1 MNDFSYSENKYKT
14 RANSTPEGAGLE
26 GISVRTGGGFSLVE
40 LMVVLVILGLLA
52 GVVTVSTRMYLTKAK
67 ASTARMEISTISG
80 GLETY
85 YTLYGNYPS
94 SDEGLEVLTVAQEGE
109 DDAILEQKAIDPW
122 GNPYQYNYPGSHGT
136 FDVYSLGADGRE
148 GGEGANA
155 DIGNWDLKSN

>member
-1 MNDFSYSENKYKT
+1 MNKTDNTSQYVKYDFAF
-14 RANSTPEGAGLE
+14 RG
-26 GISVRTGGGFSLVE
+26 RGFSLVE

-67 ASTARMEISTISG
+67 ASTARMEISTICG

-109 DDAILEQKAIDPW
+109 DQAILTQKPIDPW
-122 GNPYQYNYPGSHGT
+122 GKPYQYNYPGRNGA

-155 DIGNWDLKSN
+155 DIGNWDLKRQ